1 MRQFDAAQL
10 ASLDANF
17 RKNLIN
23 SLPGYKPLHLIGTKS
38 ASGIPNLA
46 LFSQIIHLGAA
57 PPLIGIL
64 FRPHTVKRDTLEN
77 ILATSQF
84 TLNQVVAETK
94 VAAHWTSAN
103 WEGNEFAAT
112 GFTEVYRA
120 GCSAPFVGGSPVQL
134 ACSYIESQTLAVNQT
149 VLLIASID
157 QVFVDEKGLRED
169 GTLDLNALGTLA
181 VSGLDEYHSGQSLG
195 RLSYAKPGVLPSEL

>member
-1 MRQFDAAQL
+1 MRQFDATQL
-10 ASLDANF
+10 ASLDASF

-38 ASGIPNLA
+38 AAGISNLA

-77 ILATSQF
+77 ILATGQF

-120 GCSAPFVGGSPVQL
+120 GCLAPFVEGSPVQL

-195 RLSYAKPGVLPSEL
+195 RLSYAKPGILPTEL

>member
-1 MRQFDAAQL
+1 MWQADAAQL
-10 ASLDANF
+10 AQLDPAF
-17 RKNLIN
+17 RRNLIN

-38 ASGIPNLA
+38 ASGTPNLA
-46 LFSQIIHLGAA
+46 LFSQILHLGAA
-57 PPLIGIL
+57 PPLIGVL

-77 ILATSQF
+77 ILATGEF
-84 TLNQVVAETK
+84 TLNHVVADTK

-103 WEGNEFAAT
+103 WEGNEFVAT

-120 GCSAPFVGGSPVQL
+120 GCTAPFVEGSPVQL

-149 VLLIASID
+149 VLLLARID

-169 GTLDLNALGTLA
+169 GTLDLTALGTLA
-181 VSGLDEYHSGQSLG
+181 VSGLDEYHSGKSLG
-195 RLSYAKPGVLPSEL
+195 RLSYAKPGILPTEL